1 MRVADSRGIVS
12 RVTPKL
18 VPAARHL
25 LVLPSAVW
33 TIAFFVIPLGIIA
46 VYSFGHQDIVTL
58 QTTLPWTTE
67 NYRNLN
73 DPIYRD
79 AILRSV
85 ALSVV
90 ATTGCALIGFPIA
103 YFVSRQSPFWQRV
116 LLAAVMLPFWT
127 SFLVRTYAW
136 VDLLQNF
143 GPLDRALR
151 GLGLIDGHID
161 LLYSQYA
168 VGIGIVYSYLPLMV
182 LPIYVSLER
191 IDDALLDAAADLGA
205 SGTRLFRRVV
215 IPLGLPGLIAG
226 MILVGVPA
234 TGEYVIPEI
243 LGGGRT
249 LMVGNIIVNRFLE
262 VGDYPSGSALAMV
275 LMSFLLTAVFVLR
288 RLQAVAER

>member
-1 MRVADSRGIVS
+1 M
-12 RVTPKL
+12 
-18 VPAARHL
+18 
-25 LVLPSAVW
+25 
-33 TIAFFVIPLGIIA
+33 
-46 VYSFGHQDIVTL
+46 
-58 QTTLPWTTE
+58 
-67 NYRNLN
+67 
-73 DPIYRD
+73 
-79 AILRSV
+79 

-275 LMSFLLTAVFVLR
+275 LMGFLLTAVFVLR
-288 RLQAVAER
+288 HLQAVAER